1 VDRDGKVEEGKT
13 EPVSKE
19 CGLSKEEGFCVHV
32 VPLTRAEAEVAEEG
46 REGREAL
53 EAEDAESAATAL
65 VLAEPEAREG
75 REALEAEDAESAA
88 TALVLTELGAADGV
102 LSPWAA
108 AELLSTFL
116 HFRAF
121 RT

>member
-1 VDRDGKVEEGKT
+1 VDGKVEEGKT

-32 VPLTRAEAEVAEEG
+32 VPLTRAEAEEG

-65 VLAEPEAREG
+65 AIAEPEAREG

-88 TALVLTELGAADGV
+88 TALALTEPGAADGV

-116 HFRAF
+116 RFRAF